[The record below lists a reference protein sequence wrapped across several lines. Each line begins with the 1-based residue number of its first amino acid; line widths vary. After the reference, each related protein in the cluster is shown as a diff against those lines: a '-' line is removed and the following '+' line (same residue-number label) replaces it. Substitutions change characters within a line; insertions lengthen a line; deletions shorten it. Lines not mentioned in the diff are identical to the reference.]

1 MSLLAGYLS
10 LNGNMRD
17 GDVGHRAYRLPR
29 AAALPKFD
37 RAWVTSISQSNFAKA
52 EVTGRR
58 LHVRLCDAGPL
69 PEMTAELVSA
79 AECGQ
84 TRNHRR
90 VAGWSM
96 ATGWLGRVLG
106 AR

>member
-1 MSLLAGYLS
+1 MSSLAGYLS

-17 GDVGHRAYRLPR
+17 GGAGPRAYRLPR

-37 RAWVTSISQSNFAKA
+37 RPGCTSISQSKFASA
-52 EVTGRR
+52 EVTGHR

-84 TRNHRR
+84 TKNHRR
-90 VAGWSM
+90 VVGWSA
-96 ATGWLGRVLG
+96 ATVWLERVLG